1 MHARTHAISFL
12 LRSLSEL
19 VCAVISSA
27 VEAQRSASLALLL
40 PRPRPSAQMER
51 GRSCR
56 RCGCTLQFCPCC
68 GAALGGR
75 RDGAV
80 KGPPN
85 GSEGGLFSC
94 NSSLRT
100 RSAAERALGS
110 GASVPWSQS
119 TAAWRKRLPRRPVSA
134 YEVYLAAVHG
144 VVADEGGKEAAAAS
158 RALADPRPA
167 MAAAEGGQRSD
178 EQVRAAALS
187 WLRMTPVEK
196 RVYEEEAQSWQT
208 RLETLSTAPPSA
220 HDLGEGSSSAA
231 ALPDALPSAEQPLP
245 QQQHSSHLVAQRS
258 SPKATAER
266 LPRSK
271 SSFVL
276 FRAHMKGR
284 RKMCMRE
291 LCAVWR
297 NMSAEEKAPYDAA
310 AASKRTE
317 QFLSQTP
324 SAPGSQS

>member
-1 MHARTHAISFL
+1 
-12 LRSLSEL
+12 
-19 VCAVISSA
+19 
-27 VEAQRSASLALLL
+27 
-40 PRPRPSAQMER
+40 MER

-56 RCGCTLQFCPCC
+56 CCGCTMQFCPCC
-68 GAALGGR
+68 GAALAGK

-80 KGPPN
+80 KGHSN
-85 GSEGGLFSC
+85 GNDGGLFSC
-94 NSSLRT
+94 NSSLRPH
-100 RSAAERALGS
+100 SAAERAVGS
-110 GASVPWSQS
+110 GASVPWSHG

-158 RALADPRPA
+158 RTLADPRPA

-187 WLRMTPVEK
+187 WLRMTPAEK
-196 RVYEEEAQSWQT
+196 RVYEEEAHSWQT
-208 RLETLSTAPPSA
+208 RLGALSTVPPSA
-220 HDLGEGSSSAA
+220 HNLGEDSSSAT
-231 ALPDALPSAEQPLP
+231 ALPDALPSVERPLS

-258 SPKATAER
+258 SKTPAPER

-271 SSFVL
+271 SSFAL

-317 QFLSQTP
+317 QFLSQTL
-324 SAPGSQS
+324 SAPDSQS